1 MCPDSDR
8 LVEPENLGVLVPPEW
23 QSWLAHRLSIGDFSS
38 CCCPHLMDEPTKA
51 GRDLIV
57 TRKEA
62 NNYILIQIHI
72 RDLHKNRG
80 SGCV

>member
-1 MCPDSDR
+1 
-8 LVEPENLGVLVPPEW
+8 
-23 QSWLAHRLSIGDFSS
+23 
-38 CCCPHLMDEPTKA
+38 MDESTKA

-62 NNYILIQIHI
+62 NNCILIQIHI